1 MQSKGS
7 LVVDFGNSM
16 RGYCK
21 ASELQQQIQQVR
33 ANSKSLLPRKC
44 EIKGCNAELTY
55 ERNFRNVFCWNCLYK
70 KCIDRGNNCMAQ
82 QIADDYL

>member
-55 ERNFRNVFCWNCLYK
+55 ERNFRNVFCWNHILDIARK
-70 KCIDRGNNCMAQ
+70 KGNINLSKY
-82 QIADDYL
+82 IEDNFL

>member
-55 ERNFRNVFCWNCLYK
+55 
-70 KCIDRGNNCMAQ
+70 
-82 QIADDYL
+82 